1 MSISEDQ
8 GNLKRKS
15 TTGRCLSRNGVN
27 HSTLYEEKVD
37 PLDSIDR
44 SALLE
49 YTADLSGINEHGK
62 SSNRKK
68 IQQ

>member
-1 MSISEDQ
+1 M
-8 GNLKRKS
+8 
-15 TTGRCLSRNGVN
+15 VA
-27 HSTLYEEKVD
+27 
-37 PLDSIDR
+37 LDK

>member
-8 GNLKRKS
+8 SNLKRKS
-15 TTGRCLSRNGVN
+15 TTGRGMTRNGAG
-27 HSTLYEEKVD
+27 HTTLYEEKVD
-37 PLDSIDR
+37 PMNPIEK